1 MNEISSQDIINKI
14 ESFNKPE
21 GKGFNEEELK
31 IIDEMLERVTTE
43 EEKTKVFNYIK
54 KNITGDAKKSLDS
67 IIQEKENPFSYLQE
81 KVGSKNEIMKK
92 FFNVSDKYFD
102 YKLNEIESSQTISFS
117 STERENIKLVLW
129 NKLIQNLNI
138 DIALGTITSTIEGK
152 IKELFNFS
160 KGEQDE
166 NNIEKIIEGLTK
178 IENELNGDNEESK
191 ELFSEVDILMGD
203 AFTKIETAKKGNKN
217 LNSVESVSLIINGKE
232 KSFEDIKNLSLEKLK
247 SIEKM
252 QGKSDLIVELIAS
265 LPKDWQK
272 EISSF
277 LKDIAQKSPILGF
290 LLSLFFGKG
299 FLEGE
304 KAIDTKTQKSVNNLL
319 KLIEET
325 KEENKAIKKL
335 NPEKLT
341 TKSLKSFF
349 KYLDKNK
356 VDYTTETFWSE
367 VLSGKT
373 ENDKIK
379 KVHSILSI
387 KGEIIQKSGDNI
399 TTDFIKK
406 LNDIE
411 NLEVEFEEK
420 EINSKKEELE
430 KLEKK
435 QKKAQEE
442 LEKLSP
448 NEKTEEKKQKI
459 KKRKIKIDKT
469 KGEIMI
475 AKQEIKQKQELID
488 SISSIEKLPHNIDYK
503 GNKVK
508 LNIVD
513 NNIILGENKY
523 KININTIFSDIFKGI
538 RFDNGTFKVKYFGG
552 EKEIPKD
559 KIIETLTALLTK
571 GSYKSDIEGQ
581 ENATIKIEKIS

>member
-21 GKGFNEEELK
+21 WKGFNEEELK

-54 KNITGDAKKSLDS
+54 KNITWDAKKSLDS

-81 KVGSKNEIMKK
+81 KVWSKNEIMKK

-138 DIALGTITSTIEGK
+138 DIALWTITSTIEWK

-160 KGEQDE
+160 KWEQDE
-166 NNIEKIIEGLTK
+166 NNIEKIIEWLTK
-178 IENELNGDNEESK
+178 IENELNWDNEESK
-191 ELFSEVDILMGD
+191 ELFSEVDILMWD
-203 AFTKIETAKKGNKN
+203 AFTKIETAKKWNKN
-217 LNSVESVSLIINGKE
+217 LNSVESVSLIINWKE

-299 FLEGE
+299 FLEWE

-367 VLSGKT
+367 VLSWKT

-387 KGEIIQKSGDNI
+387 KWEIIQKSWDNI

-469 KGEIMI
+469 KWEIMI

-503 GNKVK
+503 WNKVK

-523 KININTIFSDIFKGI
+523 KININTIFSDIFKWI
-538 RFDNGTFKVKYFGG
+538 RFDNWTFKVKYFGG

-571 GSYKSDIEGQ
+571 WSYKSDIEWQ